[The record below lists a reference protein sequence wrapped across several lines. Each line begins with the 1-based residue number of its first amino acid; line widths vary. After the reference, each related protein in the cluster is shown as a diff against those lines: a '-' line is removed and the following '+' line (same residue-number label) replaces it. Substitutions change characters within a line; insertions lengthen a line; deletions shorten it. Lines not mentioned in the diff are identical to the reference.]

1 MNNVGNW
8 VLGGS
13 SAVLGVCGL
22 FVSAKAGPETVG
34 YYGGLAIFAI
44 CVLFVMHLIR
54 TSEDHG

>member
-22 FVSAKAGPETVG
+22 FVSANAGPGTVG

-44 CVLFVMHLIR
+44 CTLFVMHLIR
-54 TSEDHG
+54 TSDDHG